1 MHGAAERYHARVPLV
16 ICGIDEAGYGPLLGP
31 LCVAM
36 SAIRIDD
43 WTEGDPAPD
52 LWKRLAPAVARAG
65 APAVSGK
72 RRTSCAALLV
82 DDSKKLKLP
91 NDARRHPLTHL
102 ERGVLSFLLC
112 HHGREDRSLPPNDVA
127 MLRALGIA
135 TPVEEWYHADAAP
148 CPAACTEGEL
158 RIAASVL
165 AGALESASVSLHGL
179 RCEAVF
185 ERDFN
190 ELVQAS
196 GTKAATTQSAL
207 QRHLWHAWEQWGSG
221 GAEGLALR
229 VVCDRQG
236 GRTQYAEMLAGAFP
250 DARVTTLEEQPSRSR
265 YEVATDGPPARRMVV
280 QFMPE
285 AESHHLPVALASMTA
300 KLARETLMA
309 RFNRY
314 WNARLPELKPT
325 AGYRQ
330 DGWRW
335 LNDAAGILTPAEREA
350 MIRRA

>member
-1 MHGAAERYHARVPLV
+1 MPLV

-36 SAIRIDD
+36 SAVRIDD
-43 WTEGDPAPD
+43 WSEGDPAPD
-52 LWKRLAPAVARAG
+52 LWKRLSPAVARAG
-65 APAVSGK
+65 APAARGRARRAAGSG
-72 RRTSCAALLV
+72 ALLI

-102 ERGVLSFLLC
+102 ERGVLSFLMC
-112 HHGREDRSLPPNDVA
+112 EAGQGDRALPANDA
-127 MLRALGIA
+127 ALLRALGIVL
-135 TPVEEWYHADAAP
+135 PIEEWYRVGPAP
-148 CPAACTEGEL
+148 CPAACSEGEV
-158 RIAASVL
+158 RIAANVL
-165 AGALESASVSLHGL
+165 AGALDGAMVAICVL

-190 ELVQAS
+190 ELVEAS

-207 QRHLWHAWEQWGSG
+207 QRHLWHAWERWGA
-221 GAEGLALR
+221 AEAGSSLR

-236 GRTQYAEMLAGAFP
+236 GRTQYGAMLAGAFP
-250 DARVTTLEEQPSRSR
+250 DARVTTIEEQPARSR
-265 YEVATDGPPARRMVV
+265 YEVAADGPPARRMIV

-285 AESHHLPVALASMTA
+285 AESRHMPVALASMAA
-300 KLARETLMA
+300 KLAREMLMA

-314 WNARLPELKPT
+314 WQARMPELKPT

-335 LNDAAGILTPAEREA
+335 LNDAAAVLTPAERQA

>member
-1 MHGAAERYHARVPLV
+1 M

-36 SAIRIDD
+36 SAMRIEG
-43 WTEGDPAPD
+43 WSEGDPAPD
-52 LWKRLAPAVARAG
+52 LWERLSPAVARAG
-65 APAVSGK
+65 APAAG
-72 RRTSCAALLV
+72 RRRAGPGALLI

-102 ERGVLSFLLC
+102 ERGVLSFLVC
-112 HHGREDRSLPPNDVA
+112 EAGRAGRALPASDA
-127 MLRALGIA
+127 ALLRDLGIA
-135 TPVEEWYHADAAP
+135 TPAEEWYRVGPGP
-148 CPAACTEGEL
+148 CPAACSEGEV
-158 RIAASVL
+158 RIAANVL
-165 AGALESASVSLHGL
+165 AGALDGAAVSLCAL

-190 ELVQAS
+190 ELVETS
-196 GTKAATTQSAL
+196 GTKAATTQCAL
-207 QRHLWHAWEQWGSG
+207 QKHLWHAWERWGG
-221 GAEGLALR
+221 VVGEHAAALR

-236 GRTQYAEMLAGAFP
+236 GRAQYGAMLAGAFP
-250 DARVTTLEEQPSRSR
+250 DARVTTIEEGPARSR
-265 YEVATDGPPARRMVV
+265 YEVAADGPPARRMVV

-285 AESHHLPVALASMTA
+285 AESRHMPVALASMAA
-300 KLARETLMA
+300 KLSRELLMA

-314 WNARLPELKPT
+314 WQARLPELKPT

-335 LNDAAGILTPAEREA
+335 LNDAAAILTPAERQA
-350 MIRRA
+350 LIRRA

>member
-1 MHGAAERYHARVPLV
+1 
-16 ICGIDEAGYGPLLGP
+16 
-31 LCVAM
+31 M

-43 WTEGDPAPD
+43 WSEGDPAPD

-65 APAVSGK
+65 GKPRRAPGPG
-72 RRTSCAALLV
+72 ALLV

-112 HHGREDRSLPPNDVA
+112 DAGQGDRTLPANDA
-127 MLRALGIA
+127 ALLRALGIGLPA
-135 TPVEEWYHADAAP
+135 EEWYRADAAA
-148 CPAACTEGEL
+148 CPVACSEGEI
-158 RIAASVL
+158 RISANVLGAAL
-165 AGALESASVSLHGL
+165 DAAALSLCAL
-179 RCEAVF
+179 QCDAVF

-190 ELVQAS
+190 ELVEAS

-207 QRHLWHAWEQWGSG
+207 QRHLWQAWEQWGAADDGSS
-221 GAEGLALR
+221 LR

-236 GRTQYAEMLAGAFP
+236 GRTQYGAMLAGAFP
-250 DARVTTLEEQPSRSR
+250 DARVTTIEEQPARSR
-265 YEVATDGPPARRMVV
+265 YEVRADGPPARRMVV

-285 AESHHLPVALASMTA
+285 AESRHMPVALASMTA
-300 KLARETLMA
+300 KLAREMLMA

-314 WNARLPELKPT
+314 WQARMPELKPT

-335 LNDAAGILTPAEREA
+335 LNDAAAILTPAERQA

>member
-1 MHGAAERYHARVPLV
+1 MPLV

-36 SAIRIDD
+36 CALRIDD
-43 WTEGDPAPD
+43 WSEGDGAPD
-52 LWKRLAPAVARAG
+52 LWKRLWPAVARSG
-65 APAVSGK
+65 VPAAAGK
-72 RRTSCAALLV
+72 RWRGGGRGGGPGAVLV

-112 HHGREDRSLPPNDVA
+112 DGASRDRAIPANDA
-127 MLRALGIA
+127 ALLRALGVA
-135 TPVEEWYHADAAP
+135 LPAEEWYRAEPAP
-148 CPAACTEGEL
+148 CPAACTEGEV
-158 RIAASVL
+158 RIAANVL
-165 AGALESASVSLHGL
+165 AGAMDAAAVSLCAL
-179 RCEAVF
+179 RCEALF

-190 ELVQAS
+190 ELVEAA
-196 GTKAATTQSAL
+196 GTKAATTQSVL
-207 QRHLWHAWEQWGSG
+207 QRHLWHAWEQWGAAG
-221 GAEGLALR
+221 GGSALR

-236 GRTQYAEMLAGAFP
+236 GRTQYGGMLAGAFP
-250 DARVTTLEEQPSRSR
+250 EARVTTIEEQPARSR
-265 YEVATDGPPARRMVV
+265 YEVAADGPPARRMIV

-285 AESHHLPVALASMTA
+285 AESRHMPVALASMAA

-314 WNARLPELKPT
+314 WQARMPELKPT

-335 LNDAAGILTPAEREA
+335 LNDAAAILTPAERQA